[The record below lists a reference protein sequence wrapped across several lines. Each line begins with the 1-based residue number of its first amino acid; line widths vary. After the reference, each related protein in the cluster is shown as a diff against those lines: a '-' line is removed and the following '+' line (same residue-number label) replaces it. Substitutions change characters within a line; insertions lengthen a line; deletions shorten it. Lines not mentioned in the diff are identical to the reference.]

1 MSRILAA
8 SLLMLFATA
17 ARAAETMEAI
27 GAQRCGGSAPS
38 LTVEFLAPE
47 TAMLIAD
54 AKVIDA
60 AGRESRT
67 PPNLSLDGR
76 ACSGGQCDFRARKG
90 QTYTLAATRQPR
102 SPGKLCIS
110 VVRP

>member
-1 MSRILAA
+1 MSRLFAA
-8 SLLMLFATA
+8 ISLMLLATT

-27 GAQRCGGSAPS
+27 GAQQCGGSAQS

-54 AKVIDA
+54 AKIIDA

-67 PPNLSLDGR
+67 PPSLSIDGR
-76 ACSGGQCDFRARKG
+76 ACNGGQCDFRARKG

>member
-47 TAMLIAD
+47 TALLLVD
-54 AKVIDA
+54 AKIIDA

-67 PPNLSLDGR
+67 PPALSLDGR
-76 ACSGGQCDFRARKG
+76 SCSNGQCDFRARKG
-90 QTYTLAATRQPR
+90 QTYTLAATRQAR